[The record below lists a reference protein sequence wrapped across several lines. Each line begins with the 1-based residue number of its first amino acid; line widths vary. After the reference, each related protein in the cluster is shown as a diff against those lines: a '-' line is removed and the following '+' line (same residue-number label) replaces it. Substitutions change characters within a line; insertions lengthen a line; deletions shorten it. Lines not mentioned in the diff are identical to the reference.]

1 MRKRL
6 QRLVAVLLT
15 LVLCVGCG
23 SEPQEQEA
31 KEIEIVPTIFS
42 DITGIPQDKTVM
54 TVGETEVPA
63 ELYFYWYCYVCSTL
77 EYNILSDYSNY
88 GMYSNCVDSETMSI
102 DWTAEYAGIPLLEY
116 AKSQTESTIKY
127 YMSIEELAAEKGAGL
142 TTANQVDMEN
152 DFQRAEEEMGGEEAV
167 LNYLKTLGLSRENFD
182 RISATSYLYM
192 NLLDQVFIEGSDLY
206 LSDEDYNNYAYY
218 ADHILLATQDM
229 QSGEIL
235 APEESMEKYTL
246 AEDLLE
252 QLRAAED
259 PVALFDELADE
270 YSEDPGRESNPT
282 GYIYTSGQMVPEFE
296 GAVAQ
301 LEPGEIS
308 EIIQSDYGFHIIL
321 RRDLLAALEED
332 ESQKVNI
339 AKEYLDQMLIQK
351 RSESTVTYDECLD
364 DVDWDTF
371 YTEYV
376 TQVDVMNEEF
386 EATYGTGSDAAS
398 DEE

>member
-31 KEIEIVPTIFS
+31 EEIEIVPTIFS
-42 DITGIPQDKTVM
+42 DITGIPQDNTVM

-102 DWTAEYAGIPLLEY
+102 DWTAEYADIPLLEY
-116 AKSQTESTIKY
+116 AKSQVETTIKY
-127 YMSIEELAAEKGAGL
+127 YVSIEELAAEKGVTL
-142 TTANQVDMEN
+142 SEANREALDA
-152 DFQRAEEEMGGEEAV
+152 DFQNAVAEMGSEEAV
-167 LNYLKTLGLSRENFD
+167 LNYIEMLGLSRENFD
-182 RISATSYLYM
+182 RVSAYAYLYTD
-192 NLLDQVFIEGSDLY
+192 LVDQVFTEGSDLY
-206 LSDEDYNNYAYY
+206 LSEEDYNNYAYY

-229 QSGEIL
+229 QTGEVL
-235 APEESMEKYTL
+235 TPNESMEKYEL

-259 PVALFDELADE
+259 PVALFDQLADE
-270 YSEDPGRESNPT
+270 YSEDPSREDYPA

-296 GAVAQ
+296 GAVVQ

-308 EIIQSDYGFHIIL
+308 DIVQSDYGFHIIL

-332 ESQKVNI
+332 ESQKAIIAQEYVNQLL
-339 AKEYLDQMLIQK
+339 AEKGSK
-351 RSESTVTYDECLD
+351 SEVTYDECLD
-364 DVDWDTF
+364 DVDWDAF
-371 YTEYV
+371 YPEYTV
-376 TQVDVMNEEF
+376 QVSEMSEEF
-386 EATYGTGSDAAS
+386 EASANTEG
-398 DEE
+398 